1 MPFAKTWTEEIVAE
15 WLLLKG
21 YSVEIGLP
29 VGARDVGGRFEADI
43 VGAKVEAN
51 TLKIIHAE
59 VGTLAGGQ
67 GSVISLQKKFSNNIC
82 STIEN
87 YFREIFAFTGKNV
100 NYKKLYVASFWT
112 KPVINNARKIGI
124 NVRPLP
130 DFLCE
135 EVLQTIH
142 DWKNNPPYETKSKG
156 KVIMLPDAYWLL
168 HLIDFLDRK
177 KMLICTSRDSNSKAG
192 EI

>member
-29 VGARDVGGRFEADI
+29 VGAQNVGGRFEADV

-51 TLKIIHAE
+51 TLKIVHAE

-67 GSVISLQKKFSNNIC
+67 KSVISLQKKFSNNIC
-82 STIEN
+82 GTIEN
-87 YFREIFAFTGKNV
+87 YFREIFAFTEKNV

-124 NVRPLP
+124 DVRPLP
-130 DFLCE
+130 DFLCK
-135 EVLQTIH
+135 EVLQTIR
-142 DWKNNPPYETKSKG
+142 DWKDNPPYETKSKG

-177 KMLICTSRDSNSKAG
+177 KMLICLQEKRISF
-192 EI
+192 